1 MLTNRL
7 QSGLRVNF
15 SFRSL
20 REIVIIFVLNNWFE
34 EIIELNLSIYFSS
47 SSYLRNEYDY
57 KTVLHLD
64 LEDTWSIIVLSNIR
78 VLKISKWYP
87 VNIFLGIHASGS
99 RVGTFGISRLSCRDI
114 WPYVVFCKYLA
125 QGWKHYFRK
134 QKGCPHNTKQVMSCL

>member
-1 MLTNRL
+1 MNKSVLIVFQEKKIDYFLVFIRFLLTNRL

-64 LEDTWSIIVLSNIR
+64 LEDT
-78 VLKISKWYP
+78 
-87 VNIFLGIHASGS
+87 
-99 RVGTFGISRLSCRDI
+99 
-114 WPYVVFCKYLA
+114 
-125 QGWKHYFRK
+125 
-134 QKGCPHNTKQVMSCL
+134 